1 MRFDV
6 ITIFPELFG
15 PFAKE
20 SLLKRAHA
28 KGILSI
34 GAHNLRKWTK
44 DKHRVVDD
52 KPYGG
57 GLGMVMKIEPIF
69 KAVQFS
75 KSKVKSKKSKVIL
88 FTPRGKK
95 FTQQKAHAWAK
106 LDQLIFICGR
116 YEGID
121 ERVAKHIADEQVS
134 IGDYVLMGGEVA
146 AMAVIETVS
155 RLIPGVIGKEAF
167 LKERKQRAGFL
178 EYPQYTR
185 PEIFRARLAK
195 GGETKSENWRVPKV
209 LLSGNHARIE
219 KWKKKDGRVIGRK

>member
-6 ITIFPELFG
+6 ITMFPELFE
-15 PFAKE
+15 PFTKE
-20 SLLKRAHA
+20 SLLKRAQA
-28 KGILSI
+28 KGILSVE
-34 GAHNLRKWTK
+34 AHNLRKWTK
-44 DKHRVVDD
+44 DKHRVVDA

-69 KAVQFS
+69 KAVQS
-75 KSKVKSKKSKVIL
+75 LKSKIPKSKVIL

-116 YEGID
+116 YEGVD
-121 ERVAKHIADEQVS
+121 ERAAKHIADEEIS

-146 AMAVIETVS
+146 AMAAIETVS
-155 RLIPGVIGKEAF
+155 RLIPGVIGKETF
-167 LKERKQRAGFL
+167 LKERKQKTGFL

-185 PEIFRARLAK
+185 PEVFR
-195 GGETKSENWRVPKV
+195 TWQVPKV
-209 LLSGNHARIE
+209 LLSGNHKKIE
-219 KWKKKDGRVIGRK
+219 EWKKKHGRLIGRK